1 MKVVCCQ
8 EHIEDVAYCL
18 WSCVRASKPAGCDG
32 ILGVSTLTNRKPC
45 HDLSWPI
52 RAGPAPSG
60 YQVSESCQS
69 GSICLCQDIPQS
81 VRLLGDWAQPLIS
94 HEIPEQLSSENLAPL
109 PVRASYL
116 REGSVISPQCCHAQ
130 ADRWDSD
137 VWQQTSLWSSSIVL
151 SKTSRKLVCVPLSS
165 ILMYIMNVVLESVKI
180 SLVGET
186 FIHF

>member
-1 MKVVCCQ
+1 MKVACCQ

-52 RAGPAPSG
+52 RVGPAPPG

-81 VRLLGDWAQPLIS
+81 VRLLRDWVQPLIS

-109 PVRASYL
+109 PVRASYQ
-116 REGSVISPQCCHAQ
+116 RERA
-130 ADRWDSD
+130 
-137 VWQQTSLWSSSIVL
+137 VL
-151 SKTSRKLVCVPLSS
+151 SALSAVMPRLTGET
-165 ILMYIMNVVLESVKI
+165 LMYDNKPHCDHPQLSCLRPSENWFV
-180 SLVGET
+180 SLFLPIAYCIWIVYYVCCT
-186 FIHF
+186 WAS